1 VRQFLNP
8 ILGPPSKVATDCIAG
23 ICAPSSSGYLLPK
36 KTREAAAAGACV
48 DLFVA
53 FKRTAAA
60 AARAQTYAGSS
71 GRRSDAPVAM
81 IPHADLPTPPLMW
94 KNLIDFYKACYPG
107 FEAELTRYA
116 LLMERIAVLV
126 SNRGFLI
133 LDNVW
138 RSFVFENG
146 VSFLPGGAFPAI
158 IAVEFQFVITHHLRP
173 APDAAAFT
181 CSNCGRQHRA
191 EECPSFTLAFKHTS
205 DPSGSRQRR
214 GRSSSRKPARS
225 PSESLSPPPRSRSSS
240 HRTTGQRQAK
250 PKSAVKFADSA
261 ASSAT
266 CKLWASTQECRFG
279 SSCKFSH

>member
-225 PSESLSPPPRSRSSS
+225 PSESLSPPPPQPFIVPP
-240 HRTTGQRQAK
+240 HDWAAPGQAQVRRQARGQCGLFGYLQALGVDAGV
-250 PKSAVKFADSA
+250 P
-261 ASSAT
+261 
-266 CKLWASTQECRFG
+266 LWVVV
-279 SSCKFSH
+279 

>member
-1 VRQFLNP
+1 MRQFFNP

-173 APDAAAFT
+173 V
-181 CSNCGRQHRA
+181 R
-191 EECPSFTLAFKHTS
+191 
-205 DPSGSRQRR
+205 SGSW
-214 GRSSSRKPARS
+214 A
-225 PSESLSPPPRSRSSS
+225 SLS
-240 HRTTGQRQAK
+240 
-250 PKSAVKFADSA
+250 
-261 ASSAT
+261 
-266 CKLWASTQECRFG
+266 
-279 SSCKFSH
+279 

>member
-1 VRQFLNP
+1 MRQFLNP
-8 ILGPPSKVATDCIAG
+8 ILGPPSKVATDCLAG

-71 GRRSDAPVAM
+71 GRRSDAPVTM

-116 LLMERIAVLV
+116 LLMERIAPLV

-158 IAVEFQFVITHHLRP
+158 IAVEFQFVVTHHLRP
-173 APDAAAFT
+173 ATEAAAFT

-225 PSESLSPPPRSRSSS
+225 PSESLSPPRSRSSS

-261 ASSAT
+261 ASPST
-266 CKLWASTQECRFG
+266 CKLWAADQKCRFG